1 MAAPSPWARALRAGA
16 ALVFALAAG
25 APAAAAPAR
34 LEFSAPVTGLGGST
48 VWRPDLRPGADQE
61 LVLEQQGP
69 TAQLLRLQVEAGS
82 GAAWSVTVAL
92 VQREQRGRRTRE
104 EVLSRQIVSVAP
116 GQPGQAT
123 VSAPVLRP
131 DGRPGPGAQDWT
143 FALVLGEG

>member
-1 MAAPSPWARALRAGA
+1 MRGGA
-16 ALVFALAAG
+16 ALRGALLLGALLLG
-25 APAAAAPAR
+25 APAGAAPAR

-48 VWRPDLRPGADQE
+48 VWRPELRPGSAEE
-61 LVLEQQGP
+61 LVLEQQGG
-69 TAQLLRLQVEAGS
+69 TAQVLRLKVDAAAG
-82 GAAWSVTVAL
+82 GAWSVAVEL

-104 EVLSRQIVSVAP
+104 EVLAQRLLSVAP
-116 GQPGQAT
+116 GLPGQAT